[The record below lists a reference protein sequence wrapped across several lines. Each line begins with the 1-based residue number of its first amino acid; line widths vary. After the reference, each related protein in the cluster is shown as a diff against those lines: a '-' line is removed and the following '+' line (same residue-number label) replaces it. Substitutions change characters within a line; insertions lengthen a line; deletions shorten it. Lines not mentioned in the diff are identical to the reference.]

1 MRVISISDGNRLTV
15 DLLDFGAR
23 IAGIRFNDVPVA
35 LGYENLCDYQNDAYY
50 IGASIGPISNRL
62 ANAQLSIN
70 GQRFSLP
77 ANEGANCLHSGG
89 RGFDQKTW
97 TLLSNTY
104 NSVEYE
110 LYFDLA
116 DIGLRG
122 QLNTR
127 ARYTVHRGALTIE
140 YLSHTDT
147 DTYIN
152 LTNHVYFNL
161 SGRRQTI
168 ADHRFDLFAKSWLNV
183 DKTNIPTGEIIK
195 ANSPIKYQLKQS
207 SERDVDIVDHHFEVG
222 QDRLMKLMLKAH
234 SPTTGIG
241 LEVRGT
247 SPGFQFYDGH
257 YLDKPFIS
265 NQGFS
270 VETQYAPDAINQKN
284 FYSPLLTAGELR
296 NQITVLQFLA

>member
-89 RGFDQKTW
+89 RGFD
-97 TLLSNTY
+97 
-104 NSVEYE
+104 
-110 LYFDLA
+110 
-116 DIGLRG
+116 
-122 QLNTR
+122 
-127 ARYTVHRGALTIE
+127 YTVHRGALTIE